1 MIPSVRKRRRLF
13 ILFFCVC
20 VAFFSS
26 SSFFCSSS
34 SCASDDA
41 FDFDGGVGGVYAVEE
56 EEERQ
61 QKRRRRILR
70 TRVNDD
76 EEKTRTMIPP
86 KWARARNENDLETD
100 RKYVLKNNGRG
111 EENKTLTRRA
121 RAYANFENAFAEG
134 SSSWKVKTSKRM
146 PAKTCA
152 ERKWITSESE
162 DESTRRSTS
171 GSTDIERTRNDEN
184 SAANRGGRS
193 ERRRNKQL
201 GIVIVVCLENISTL
215 LREIDCEKTNVYAYV
230 KCAQHVAFDEDVEE
244 KVDTCVTV
252 IHSKITRRPE
262 AKMHVEWIG
271 HILANYDD
279 EKLEPNLM
287 FLKGVYRNKGQS
299 NLEPAWVHMLE
310 SEEQTHLQDFS
321 FACLMDQSIDFPT
334 RSENFLDI
342 TDSEKLLCSMYERY
356 ACEKDT
362 CKNFLGCS
370 HSMFAASSERIR
382 SLPKTEYAHLFDFLM
397 NERSEYHIYTF
408 EKAWSVILGC
418 AKTYGEYSTRVKT
431 LPLRVRCGRGEYG
444 TFDVARILSPWWKEI
459 LTRQDGAK
467 SPAITMAPCENRF
480 TTRGFR
486 ADYGNFVFRERE
498 RERERE
504 LR

>member
-1 MIPSVRKRRRLF
+1 MMSILSKVRRRKRLLF
-13 ILFFCVC
+13 LFFCV
-20 VAFFSS
+20 VVYVVFSS
-26 SSFFCSSS
+26 SSSCSL
-34 SCASDDA
+34 CASDDD
-41 FDFDGGVGGVYAVEE
+41 FDFDDGVGVYDVEE
-56 EEERQ
+56 EEHQ
-61 QKRRRRILR
+61 QNRRRIMR
-70 TRVNDD
+70 TMLQNDD
-76 EEKTRTMIPP
+76 DKTMTIP

-100 RKYVLKNNGRG
+100 RKYVLKNAMNEFGEFSITRQRG
-111 EENKTLTRRA
+111 EEKNLTRRA
-121 RAYANFENAFAEG
+121 FAYANFENAFAEG
-134 SSSWKVKTSKRM
+134 SSSWKVKTSKRV

-152 ERKWITSESE
+152 ERKWIKSESE
-162 DESTRRSTS
+162 DESTQRSTS
-171 GSTDIERTRNDEN
+171 GSNNIERTHNEN
-184 SAANRGGRS
+184 SAVNRGGRS

-230 KCAQHVAFDEDVEE
+230 KCAQHVAFDKDVEE

-262 AKMHVEWIG
+262 AKMHVEWMG

-279 EKLEPNLM
+279 EALEPNLM

-299 NLEPAWVHMLE
+299 NLEPAWVHMLQ

-334 RSENFLDI
+334 RSENLLDI

-418 AKTYGEYSTRVKT
+418 AKTYGEYSTRVQT

-467 SPAITMAPCENRF
+467 KSPAITMTPCENRTKHF
-480 TTRGFR
+480 HDAWFPCG
-486 ADYGNFVFRERE
+486 
-498 RERERE
+498 
-504 LR
+504 LW

>member
-1 MIPSVRKRRRLF
+1 M
-13 ILFFCVC
+13 
-20 VAFFSS
+20 
-26 SSFFCSSS
+26 
-34 SCASDDA
+34 
-41 FDFDGGVGGVYAVEE
+41 YAVEE

-279 EKLEPNLM
+279 EKLEPKLM
-287 FLKGVYRNKGQS
+287 F
-299 NLEPAWVHMLE
+299 
-310 SEEQTHLQDFS
+310 
-321 FACLMDQSIDFPT
+321 
-334 RSENFLDI
+334 
-342 TDSEKLLCSMYERY
+342 
-356 ACEKDT
+356 
-362 CKNFLGCS
+362 
-370 HSMFAASSERIR
+370 
-382 SLPKTEYAHLFDFLM
+382 
-397 NERSEYHIYTF
+397 
-408 EKAWSVILGC
+408 
-418 AKTYGEYSTRVKT
+418 
-431 LPLRVRCGRGEYG
+431 
-444 TFDVARILSPWWKEI
+444 
-459 LTRQDGAK
+459 
-467 SPAITMAPCENRF
+467 
-480 TTRGFR
+480 
-486 ADYGNFVFRERE
+486 
-498 RERERE
+498 
-504 LR
+504 

>member
-1 MIPSVRKRRRLF
+1 
-13 ILFFCVC
+13 
-20 VAFFSS
+20 
-26 SSFFCSSS
+26 
-34 SCASDDA
+34 
-41 FDFDGGVGGVYAVEE
+41 
-56 EEERQ
+56 
-61 QKRRRRILR
+61 
-70 TRVNDD
+70 
-76 EEKTRTMIPP
+76 
-86 KWARARNENDLETD
+86 
-100 RKYVLKNNGRG
+100 
-111 EENKTLTRRA
+111 
-121 RAYANFENAFAEG
+121 
-134 SSSWKVKTSKRM
+134 M

-279 EKLEPNLM
+279 EKLEPNMM

-334 RSENFLDI
+334 RSENLLDI

-467 SPAITMAPCENRF
+467 SPAITMAPCENRTKHF
-480 TTRGFR
+480 HDAWFPCG
-486 ADYGNFVFRERE
+486 
-498 RERERE
+498 
-504 LR
+504 LW

>member
-26 SSFFCSSS
+26 SSFFCSSSS

-134 SSSWKVKTSKRM
+134 SSSWKVKASKRM

-467 SPAITMAPCENRF
+467 SPAITMAPCENRTKHF
-480 TTRGFR
+480 HDAWFPCG
-486 ADYGNFVFRERE
+486 
-498 RERERE
+498 
-504 LR
+504 LW